1 MMDAAY
7 MADPALWL
15 EDLGLITDQDGNPVQ
30 LDTAQV
36 EVLRSPHRRI
46 IVNCH
51 RQWGKS
57 TLASAMAFH
66 QAVFYPRSLVLLIAP
81 SLRQSGEDF
90 KKVQDCLDAVT
101 PRPILQEETKL
112 TIKFDNG
119 SRIVALPGGN
129 EGKTIRG
136 YSAPDVVI
144 IDEAA
149 QCTDSLFYAVL
160 PMMTRSPNGRMIL
173 ASTPLAAS
181 GFFYHLWTEGGP
193 EWHKIIVTA
202 AMNPRLDQD
211 VLAEIRRAMPS
222 WEYQREYEGKFMSSQ
237 NSLFS
242 NETITKMFD
251 CDIKPLWTD
260 GATFKG
266 VV

>member
-15 EDLGLITDQDGNPVQ
+15 EDLGLIVDQDGNPVQ
-30 LDTAQV
+30 LDPAQV

-193 EWHKIIVTA
+193 EWHKIKVTA
-202 AMNPRLDQD
+202 DQNPRLDQD
-211 VLAEIRRAMPS
+211 LLAEIRRTMEPWRFAQ
-222 WEYQREYEGKFMSSQ
+222 EYMGEFHGSASGV
-237 NSLFS
+237 FS
-242 NETITKMFD
+242 DQTIEMMFD
-251 CDIKPLWTD
+251 TDAEPLWP
-260 GATFKG
+260 GEGGIHA
-266 VV
+266 

>member
-1 MMDAAY
+1 MIDAAY
-7 MADPALWL
+7 MADPAMWL
-15 EDLGLITDQDGNPVQ
+15 EDLGLIMDQDGNPVQ
-30 LDTAQV
+30 LDPAQV

-90 KKVQDCLDAVT
+90 KKVQDCLDVVT
-101 PRPILQEETKL
+101 PRPILREETKL
-112 TIKFDNG
+112 TLKFDNG

-193 EWHKIIVTA
+193 EWHKIMVTA
-202 AMNPRLDQD
+202 DMNPRLDQD
-211 VLAEIRRAMPS
+211 LLAEIRRSMEPWRYAQ
-222 WEYQREYEGKFMSSQ
+222 EYMGEFHGSASGV
-237 NSLFS
+237 FS
-242 NETITKMFD
+242 DQTIEMMFD
-251 CDIKPLWTD
+251 TDAEPLWP
-260 GATFKG
+260 GEGGIYA
-266 VV
+266 